1 MPDPVQTATSFLGTP
16 YKWGGNECGVGVD
29 CSGLVKASYPNLP
42 RTAAAQYLATNRI
55 GAGDLSGGDL
65 IFLQNTNPAWAG
77 NPGVKPGLASHVGIY
92 DGQGGVIVAPTTG
105 GVG

>member
-42 RTAAAQYLATNRI
+42 
-55 GAGDLSGGDL
+55 
-65 IFLQNTNPAWAG
+65 
-77 NPGVKPGLASHVGIY
+77 
-92 DGQGGVIVAPTTG
+92 
-105 GVG
+105 